1 MIECKAEKI
10 SKNTILLDCGEG
22 RIALVPE
29 REIPKLVKRFNLK
42 IIKVESGGEGYGGN
56 KD

>member
-10 SKNTILLDCGEG
+10 SKSTILLDCGEG

-29 REIPKLVKRFNLK
+29 REIPRLAKRFNLK
-42 IIKVESGGEGYGGN
+42 IVKVENRGEKNGGN

>member
-10 SKNTILLDCGEG
+10 SKSTVLLDCGEG

-29 REIPKLVKRFNLK
+29 REIPKLAKRFNLK
-42 IIKVESGGEGYGGN
+42 IIMK
-56 KD
+56 K